1 MRMSLLLAIG
11 ATLTGLAA
19 IPAPAKAETLVVNC
33 SSSRMVGGHQIC
45 REEARYRFQSYGTH
59 QRFALELRAPDTHCS
74 EVRYDILDSS
84 RNFIGST
91 RFLNA
96 GEVAVTNLDASFPEG
111 IARVIIR
118 GWGRTGGCNVG
129 QMHSWGVEVKPILLD

>member
-1 MRMSLLLAIG
+1 MRKLFLAI
-11 ATLTGLAA
+11 AAGLAGMFV
-19 IPAPAKAETLVVNC
+19 PASPSLAEKLVVTC
-33 SSSRMVGGHQIC
+33 SSSRTIEGHQLC
-45 REEARYRFQSYGTH
+45 REEARYRFQSFGTH

-84 RNFIGST
+84 RNFIGAT

-96 GEVAVTNLDASFPEG
+96 GETAVTNLDASFPEG

-129 QMHSWGVEVKPILLD
+129 QMHSWGVEVKPVLLN

>member
-1 MRMSLLLAIG
+1 MRFRLSLALA
-11 ATLTGLAA
+11 TVLTGSSASSTTA
-19 IPAPAKAETLVVNC
+19 FAETLIVNC
-33 SSSRMVGGHQIC
+33 SSSRTIEGHQLC
-45 REEARYRFQSYGTH
+45 REEARYRFQSYGAH
-59 QRFALELRAPDTHCS
+59 QRFALELRAPGTHCS
-74 EVRYDILDSS
+74 QVRYDVLDSS

-91 RFLNA
+91 GFLDA

-118 GWGRTGGCNVG
+118 GWGRTGGCNTG